1 MLRYLPGPVRGAIS
15 LLLFIC
21 NTIMMT
27 LPLFLVALLKFMI
40 PLKSWR
46 KLCDIVINGIAGL
59 WISNNNRNIR
69 FMNPVRWDVQG
80 LEGLKKNGWYMV
92 VANHQSW
99 VDILVLQ
106 KVFNGRIPL
115 LKFFLKK
122 ELIWVPF
129 LGLAWWALDFPFMK
143 RYSKSFLKKHPQ
155 LKGKDMEITRK
166 ACEKFKTVPV
176 SVMNF
181 LEGTRFTPEKRQ
193 KQVSPYTHLLKPKA
207 GGIAFV
213 LSAMGEQMRQMLDVT
228 IAYPGRAK
236 SFWQFLCGHIPEIR
250 VRVASFPIDDD
261 MVGDY
266 FADKKFRVRFQN
278 RLNVIWEQKDILLN
292 ELLYQPQNIP
302 LVSAH
307 PENTGNRIHI
317 RRTITPDILR
327 SENTSQ
333 TEWIQG

>member
-1 MLRYLPGPVRGAIS
+1 VRGAIA
-15 LLLFIC
+15 LLLIAC
-21 NTIMMT
+21 NTILMT
-27 LPLFLVALLKFMI
+27 TPLFLMALLKFMI
-40 PLKSWR
+40 PAPSWR
-46 KLCDIVINGIAGL
+46 KRCNIVINGIAGL
-59 WISNNNRNIR
+59 WTSNNNGIIH
-69 FMNPVRWDVQG
+69 FTNPVTWDVQG

-155 LKGKDMEITRK
+155 LKGKDMEITQK
-166 ACEKFKTVPV
+166 ACEKFRTVPV

-213 LSAMGEQMRQMLDVT
+213 LSAMGKQMRQMLDVT

-236 SFWQFLCGHIPEIR
+236 SFWQFLCGRIPEIR
-250 VRVASFPIDDD
+250 VRVASFPIDGD
-261 MVGDY
+261 MIGDY
-266 FADKKFRVRFQN
+266 FTDKKFRVRFQN
-278 RLNVIWEQKDILLN
+278 RLNVIWEQKDILLS
-292 ELLYQPQNIP
+292 ELMNQPQDIP
-302 LVSAH
+302 VVVSRS
-307 PENTGNRIHI
+307 ENAGNKIDT
-317 RRTITPDILR
+317 RRTVTPDMLH
-327 SENTSQ
+327 SENTSR